1 MITDKTVFISLTGKN
16 SHKIKIPAGQGS
28 FSIGT
33 RGISDGKYDV
43 MVEPDKAI
51 IWDSFNIYFTP
62 LVQGTT
68 NCTHMAIGQDFS
80 IIPGMI
86 QVLLSGQTNVILKIF
101 TGFPKKMCV

>member
-62 LVQGTT
+62 PWCKVQQIV
-68 NCTHMAIGQDFS
+68 HIWRLA
-80 IIPGMI
+80 
-86 QVLLSGQTNVILKIF
+86 KIF
-101 TGFPKKMCV
+101 LLFRE